1 MLKINILKKPF
12 LTKVK
17 VATGN
22 IYKRGAEMGS
32 KMMGCDEFP
41 QIARTETA
49 RAIYLIDVDTCELV
63 YMNKS
68 AKDMLQLAYEDD
80 SYCGKK
86 CYTVLQGLS
95 SKCSF
100 CRNNLL
106 TTEHMFVEE
115 IYQPLVQRY
124 LQVKSILFNY
134 MGHRLRLEILYNFKE
149 EELEQQ
155 KKYLDQKLEQI
166 RWIDNLTG
174 LYNREKYSSLLKDIE
189 TKKIR
194 QIGIVDM
201 DINGLRNINATKGYQ
216 SGDRILMRIAALIKS
231 VFGVNSFRVGS
242 DEFVSLALN
251 MDKVDFEAKVTALKA
266 KFSAETDFRVS
277 VGSLW
282 SDNCR
287 DIYKKVSQANAVM
300 EATKSFGYKNLTAD
314 YNHKAESAHRLL
326 AEIAEGRFKVYLQ
339 PKINLQTGLIEGA
352 EALVRKIDEQGVII
366 APDNFI
372 PGYEENGLI
381 NYIDIFVLKTV
392 CRMLKDWR
400 ERGGRVFKMS
410 VNVSRVTL
418 IAEDT
423 IKNSVAICKKYG
435 IDPCLIDVEIT
446 ESFGLLEKELLVDL
460 IKRMHEAGFSIS
472 MDDFGTSFSNLEL
485 LSQVH
490 FDTVKFDKSLT
501 DSIVDN
507 PKTQI
512 LFKAAVSMCRE
523 FGDTLTLA
531 EGIENEEQL
540 KVLQKLGC
548 QLGQG
553 YYFAR
558 PLPEDEFWERYVKK

>member
-1 MLKINILKKPF
+1 MFALPE
-12 LTKVK
+12 
-17 VATGN
+17 AG
-22 IYKRGAEMGS
+22 
-32 KMMGCDEFP
+32 
-41 QIARTETA
+41 
-49 RAIYLIDVDTCELV
+49 DV
-63 YMNKS
+63 
-68 AKDMLQLAYEDD
+68 
-80 SYCGKK
+80 
-86 CYTVLQGLS
+86 
-95 SKCSF
+95 
-100 CRNNLL
+100 
-106 TTEHMFVEE
+106 
-115 IYQPLVQRY
+115 
-124 LQVKSILFNY
+124 
-134 MGHRLRLEILYNFKE
+134 
-149 EELEQQ
+149 
-155 KKYLDQKLEQI
+155 
-166 RWIDNLTG
+166 
-174 LYNREKYSSLLKDIE
+174 YSPS
-189 TKKIR
+189 
-194 QIGIVDM
+194 
-201 DINGLRNINATKGYQ
+201 
-216 SGDRILMRIAALIKS
+216 
-231 VFGVNSFRVGS
+231 VNSFRVGS

-251 MDKVDFEAKVTALKA
+251 MDKADFEAKVAALKA

-339 PKINLQTGLIEGA
+339 PKINLQTGLIEGV
-352 EALVRKIDEQGVII
+352 EALVRKIDDQGVII

>member
-1 MLKINILKKPF
+1 
-12 LTKVK
+12 
-17 VATGN
+17 
-22 IYKRGAEMGS
+22 MGS

-134 MGHRLRLEILYNFKE
+134 MGRRLRLEILYNFKE

-251 MDKVDFEAKVTALKA
+251 MDKADFEAKVTALKA

-352 EALVRKIDEQGVII
+352 EG
-366 APDNFI
+366 
-372 PGYEENGLI
+372 PGQ
-381 NYIDIFVLKTV
+381 
-392 CRMLKDWR
+392 
-400 ERGGRVFKMS
+400 
-410 VNVSRVTL
+410 
-418 IAEDT
+418 
-423 IKNSVAICKKYG
+423 KNRRAGS
-435 IDPCLIDVEIT
+435 DHIT
-446 ESFGLLEKELLVDL
+446 
-460 IKRMHEAGFSIS
+460 
-472 MDDFGTSFSNLEL
+472 
-485 LSQVH
+485 
-490 FDTVKFDKSLT
+490 
-501 DSIVDN
+501 
-507 PKTQI
+507 
-512 LFKAAVSMCRE
+512 
-523 FGDTLTLA
+523 
-531 EGIENEEQL
+531 
-540 KVLQKLGC
+540 
-548 QLGQG
+548 GQF
-553 YYFAR
+553 YSW
-558 PLPEDEFWERYVKK
+558 L

>member
-1 MLKINILKKPF
+1 
-12 LTKVK
+12 
-17 VATGN
+17 
-22 IYKRGAEMGS
+22 MGS

-68 AKDMLQLAYEDD
+68 AKDMLQVAYEDD

-95 SKCSF
+95 SRCSF

-124 LQVKSILFNY
+124 LQVKSILFDY
-134 MGHRLRLEILYNFKE
+134 MGRRLRFEILYNFKE

-216 SGDRILMRIAALIKS
+216 SGDRVLIRMAALIKS

-242 DEFVSLALN
+242 DEFVSLSLN
-251 MDKVDFEAKVTALKA
+251 MDKADFEAKVTALKA

-366 APDNFI
+366 SPDNFI

-400 ERGGRVFKMS
+400 DRGSGVFKIS

-418 IAEDT
+418 IAEDI
-423 IKNSVAICKKYG
+423 IKNGVAICKKYG

-558 PLPEDEFWERYVKK
+558 PLPEDEFWERYIKK

>member
-1 MLKINILKKPF
+1 
-12 LTKVK
+12 
-17 VATGN
+17 
-22 IYKRGAEMGS
+22 MGS

-49 RAIYLIDVDTCELV
+49 RAIYLIDVDICELV

-106 TTEHMFVEE
+106 TTERMFVEE

-134 MGHRLRLEILYNFKE
+134 MGRRLRLEILYNFKE

-166 RWIDNLTG
+166 RWVDNLTG

-216 SGDRILMRIAALIKS
+216 SGDRILIRIAALIKS

-366 APDNFI
+366 SPDNFI
-372 PGYEENGLI
+372 PDYEENGLI

-400 ERGGRVFKMS
+400 ERGGRVFKVS

-423 IKNSVAICKKYG
+423 IKNGVAICKKYG

-558 PLPEDEFWERYVKK
+558 PLPEDEFWERYIKK

>member
-1 MLKINILKKPF
+1 
-12 LTKVK
+12 
-17 VATGN
+17 
-22 IYKRGAEMGS
+22 MGS

-106 TTEHMFVEE
+106 TTERMFVEE

-134 MGHRLRLEILYNFKE
+134 MGRRLRLEILYNFKE

-166 RWIDNLTG
+166 RWVDNLTG

-216 SGDRILMRIAALIKS
+216 SGDRILIRIAALIKS

-366 APDNFI
+366 SPDNFI
-372 PGYEENGLI
+372 PDYEENGLI

-400 ERGGRVFKMS
+400 EHGGRVFKVS

-423 IKNSVAICKKYG
+423 IKNGVAICKKYG

-531 EGIENEEQL
+531 EGLENEEQL

-558 PLPEDEFWERYVKK
+558 PLPEDEFWERYIKK

>member
-1 MLKINILKKPF
+1 
-12 LTKVK
+12 
-17 VATGN
+17 
-22 IYKRGAEMGS
+22 
-32 KMMGCDEFP
+32 
-41 QIARTETA
+41 
-49 RAIYLIDVDTCELV
+49 
-63 YMNKS
+63 
-68 AKDMLQLAYEDD
+68 
-80 SYCGKK
+80 
-86 CYTVLQGLS
+86 
-95 SKCSF
+95 
-100 CRNNLL
+100 
-106 TTEHMFVEE
+106 
-115 IYQPLVQRY
+115 
-124 LQVKSILFNY
+124 
-134 MGHRLRLEILYNFKE
+134 
-149 EELEQQ
+149 
-155 KKYLDQKLEQI
+155 
-166 RWIDNLTG
+166 
-174 LYNREKYSSLLKDIE
+174 
-189 TKKIR
+189 
-194 QIGIVDM
+194 
-201 DINGLRNINATKGYQ
+201 
-216 SGDRILMRIAALIKS
+216 
-231 VFGVNSFRVGS
+231 
-242 DEFVSLALN
+242 
-251 MDKVDFEAKVTALKA
+251 
-266 KFSAETDFRVS
+266 
-277 VGSLW
+277 
-282 SDNCR
+282 
-287 DIYKKVSQANAVM
+287 M

-366 APDNFI
+366 SPDNFI
-372 PGYEENGLI
+372 PDYEENGLI

-400 ERGGRVFKMS
+400 ERGGRVFKVS

-423 IKNSVAICKKYG
+423 IKNGVAICKKYG

-558 PLPEDEFWERYVKK
+558 PLPEDEFWERYIKK

>member
-1 MLKINILKKPF
+1 M
-12 LTKVK
+12 
-17 VATGN
+17 
-22 IYKRGAEMGS
+22 
-32 KMMGCDEFP
+32 
-41 QIARTETA
+41 
-49 RAIYLIDVDTCELV
+49 
-63 YMNKS
+63 
-68 AKDMLQLAYEDD
+68 
-80 SYCGKK
+80 
-86 CYTVLQGLS
+86 
-95 SKCSF
+95 
-100 CRNNLL
+100 
-106 TTEHMFVEE
+106 EE
-115 IYQPLVQRY
+115 IYQPSVQRY

-134 MGHRLRLEILYNFKE
+134 MGRRLRFEILYNFKE

-166 RWIDNLTG
+166 RWVDNLTG

-189 TKKIR
+189 IKKIR
-194 QIGIVDM
+194 HIGIVDM
-201 DINGLRNINATKGYQ
+201 DINGLRNINATKGYH
-216 SGDRILMRIAALIKS
+216 SGDRVLIRIAALIKS

-251 MDKVDFEAKVTALKA
+251 MDKADFEAKVAALKA

-352 EALVRKIDEQGVII
+352 EALVRKIDDQGVII

-381 NYIDIFVLKTV
+381 NYIDIFVLKAV

-531 EGIENEEQL
+531 EGIENKEQL

>member
-1 MLKINILKKPF
+1 M
-12 LTKVK
+12 
-17 VATGN
+17 
-22 IYKRGAEMGS
+22 
-32 KMMGCDEFP
+32 
-41 QIARTETA
+41 
-49 RAIYLIDVDTCELV
+49 
-63 YMNKS
+63 
-68 AKDMLQLAYEDD
+68 
-80 SYCGKK
+80 
-86 CYTVLQGLS
+86 
-95 SKCSF
+95 
-100 CRNNLL
+100 
-106 TTEHMFVEE
+106 EE
-115 IYQPLVQRY
+115 IYQPSVQRY

-134 MGHRLRLEILYNFKE
+134 MGRRLRFEILYNFKE

-166 RWIDNLTG
+166 RWVDNLTG

-189 TKKIR
+189 IKKIR

-201 DINGLRNINATKGYQ
+201 DINGLRNINATKGYH
-216 SGDRILMRIAALIKS
+216 SGDRVLIRMATLIKS
-231 VFGVNSFRVGS
+231 VFGINSFRVGS
-242 DEFVSLALN
+242 DEFVSLSLN
-251 MDKVDFEAKVTALKA
+251 TGKAEFEAKVTELKA

-300 EATKSFGYKNLTAD
+300 EATKSFGYKNLAAD

-326 AEIAEGRFKVYLQ
+326 DKIAAGRFKVYLQ
-339 PKINLQTGLIEGA
+339 PKINLQTGMLEGA
-352 EALVRKIDEQGVII
+352 EALIRKIDGHGNVI

-372 PGYEENGLI
+372 PCYEDIGLI
-381 NYIDIFVLKTV
+381 NYIDTFVLKTV
-392 CRMLKDWR
+392 CQLLKKWR
-400 ERGGRVFKMS
+400 DQGDKLFKVS

-418 IAEDT
+418 IAEDI
-423 IKNSVAICKKYG
+423 IKDGVAICREYG
-435 IDPCLIDVEIT
+435 IDPGLIDVEIT

-490 FDTVKFDKSLT
+490 FDTVKFDKSLVDT
-501 DSIVDN
+501 IVIN
-507 PKTQI
+507 PKAQI

-531 EGIENEEQL
+531 EGVETEEQL

-558 PLPEDEFWERYVKK
+558 PLPAEEFWERYVKKKA

>member
-1 MLKINILKKPF
+1 
-12 LTKVK
+12 
-17 VATGN
+17 
-22 IYKRGAEMGS
+22 MGS

-106 TTEHMFVEE
+106 TTERMFVEE

-134 MGHRLRLEILYNFKE
+134 MGRRLRLEILYNFKE

-166 RWIDNLTG
+166 RWVDNLTG

-216 SGDRILMRIAALIKS
+216 SGDRILIRIAALIKS

-326 AEIAEGRFKVYLQ
+326 AEIAEGRFKVHLQ

-366 APDNFI
+366 SPDNFI
-372 PGYEENGLI
+372 PDYEENGLI

-400 ERGGRVFKMS
+400 ERGGRVFKVS

-423 IKNSVAICKKYG
+423 IKNGVAICKKYG

-540 KVLQKLGC
+540 KVLQKLCC

-558 PLPEDEFWERYVKK
+558 PLPEDEFWERYIKK

>member
-1 MLKINILKKPF
+1 MS
-12 LTKVK
+12 
-17 VATGN
+17 
-22 IYKRGAEMGS
+22 S
-32 KMMGCDEFP
+32 KMMGFDEFP

-49 RAIYLIDVDTCELV
+49 RAIYLIDVDTCEIV

-86 CYTVLQGLS
+86 CYTVLQGLN
-95 SKCSF
+95 SKCRF

-106 TTEHMFVEE
+106 TTECMFVEE
-115 IYQPLVQRY
+115 IYQPSVQRY

-134 MGHRLRLEILYNFKE
+134 MGRRLRFEILYNFKE

-166 RWIDNLTG
+166 RWVDNLTG

-189 TKKIR
+189 IKKIR
-194 QIGIVDM
+194 HIGIVDM
-201 DINGLRNINATKGYQ
+201 DINGLRNINATKGYH
-216 SGDRILMRIAALIKS
+216 SGDRVLIRIAALIKS

-251 MDKVDFEAKVTALKA
+251 MDKADFEAKVAALKA

-352 EALVRKIDEQGVII
+352 EALVRKIDDQGVII

-512 LFKAAVSMCRE
+512 LFKAAVSMCSE

>member
-1 MLKINILKKPF
+1 
-12 LTKVK
+12 
-17 VATGN
+17 
-22 IYKRGAEMGS
+22 MGS

-106 TTEHMFVEE
+106 TTERMFVEE

-134 MGHRLRLEILYNFKE
+134 MGRRLRLEILYNFKE

-166 RWIDNLTG
+166 RWVDNLTG

-216 SGDRILMRIAALIKS
+216 SGDRILIRIAALIKS
-231 VFGVNSFRVGS
+231 VFGVNSFRVGC

-326 AEIAEGRFKVYLQ
+326 AEIAEGRFKVHLQ

-366 APDNFI
+366 SPDNFI
-372 PGYEENGLI
+372 PDYEENGLI

-400 ERGGRVFKMS
+400 ERGGRVFKVS

-423 IKNSVAICKKYG
+423 IKNGVAICKKYG

-558 PLPEDEFWERYVKK
+558 PLPEDEFWERYIKK